1 VTLLD
6 ADLAREEPA
15 QRASRAAFLLG
26 GVGVTGILVYF
37 ALGLG
42 AWGFDYRRYSQH
54 NGRLARLLA
63 KQPQLAQVVAGLQ
76 DEGSRLVA
84 APEGETSLQVEAARS
99 GGAKAGE
106 VLEKGRRW
114 PRTRVF
120 LAGDMIYFIYFDEA
134 GRMRDF
140 TCVSR

>member
-1 VTLLD
+1 MTLLD
-6 ADLAREEPA
+6 ADQSREEPA
-15 QRASRAAFLLG
+15 DRASRAAFLLG
-26 GVGVTGILVYF
+26 GVAVTGILVYL

-76 DEGSRLVA
+76 DEGSRLLA
-84 APEGETSLQVEAARS
+84 APEGEAPLRAEAARS

-106 VLEKGRRW
+106 VVEKGRRW
-114 PRTRVF
+114 PRARVF
-120 LAGDMIYFIYFDEA
+120 LAGDMVYFIYFDEA